1 MRCVLKNS
9 RLTVSVDTMGAELR
23 SVRSEKDGFEYMWQG
38 DAEHWQGTAYHLFP
52 FIGRLQGGKYRYC
65 GNEYYMPLHGF
76 AYTSR
81 FIVRKTTNTAVCMEL
96 TDNETTY
103 SQYPFRFLLSVEYQ
117 LKGDTVT
124 VRYTLKNKDEKT
136 LFFGIGWH
144 PGFNL
149 PMNKGLNFEDYR
161 MTFPRTKSITEC
173 GFSDSV
179 LDTGARTPISGNV
192 PLRHEDYSRDLRAFV
207 GTGTTA
213 ELSANGTRKTVISY
227 KSMPYFGLWTSRDP
241 APFICA
247 EIMSM
252 LPGREG
258 VVEELESKSDII
270 SLPPRKSWR
279 QTVSVRFI
287 E

>member
-1 MRCVLKNS
+1 MRYILKNGV
-9 RLTVSVDTMGAELR
+9 LTVSVDTLGAELR

-38 DAEHWQGTAYHLFP
+38 DAKHWRGTAYHLFP
-52 FIGRLQGGKYRYC
+52 FIGRLYGGEYVYGGKKYT
-65 GNEYYMPLHGF
+65 MPLHGF
-76 AYTSR
+76 AYTSQ
-81 FIVRKTTNTAVCMEL
+81 FTVKKITDTTVCMEL
-96 TDNETTY
+96 KDDEKTY
-103 SQYPFRFLLSVEYQ
+103 PMYPFRFSLSVEYR
-117 LKGDTVT
+117 LNGDTVT
-124 VRYTLKNKDEKT
+124 VRYTLKNKDEKA
-136 LFFGIGWH
+136 LFFGMGWH

-149 PMNKGLNFEDYR
+149 PMEKGFDFEDYR
-161 MTFPRTKSITEC
+161 IVFPHWKNIAEC
-173 GFSDSV
+173 GFSESV
-179 LDTGARTPISGNV
+179 LDTGKRISASSEV
-192 PLRHEDYSRDLRAFV
+192 RLRHEDYALDLRAFV
-207 GTGTTA
+207 GVGTKA
-213 ELSANGTRKTVISY
+213 ELSAGGKRKTVISY